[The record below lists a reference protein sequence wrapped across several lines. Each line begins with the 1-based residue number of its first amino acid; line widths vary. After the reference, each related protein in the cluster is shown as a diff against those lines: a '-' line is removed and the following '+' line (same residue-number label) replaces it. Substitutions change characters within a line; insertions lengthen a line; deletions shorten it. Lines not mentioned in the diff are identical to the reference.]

1 MELYYF
7 IEGKNENGKIIRRPV
22 YKASDFTTY
31 NQYGVDLLS
40 TCTFS
45 NILPVQDGTDFL
57 FNSNWNTLHNSF
69 NILGS
74 VPVFYDSLVNTPSMV
89 GVPQIKL
96 NSTDHRI
103 LVIKDKLTIE
113 YMTTTYVVAEKDSES
128 NNYFNFTYHIVP
140 LIRCLDKDG
149 NDILSQAN
157 WQYENKNFVDL
168 ETFLTLN
175 WYRDYYN
182 LTLYVNKNWYCQI
195 APYTIGLA
203 RVDIVDAQEQS
214 SKFKAEDFYEGNPIV
229 RIAYDLIFKSNK
241 EFTIKP
247 KFRYG
252 MNPLLP
258 NYISDYTDYMY
269 NQKNTPIAI
278 WNVMNEFYGGDTL
291 SYDCVW
297 FNLGDVSIDLFESD
311 EDETTD
317 NDEVTDSAGKVN
329 STGGGGGDFDD
340 SSDEIDIPS
349 PSESNPAL
357 TSGLIRMWKISRNGL
372 TDLVEFLWD
381 DSISAAIKKLFS
393 NPKDCICNLMTFPYI
408 VTTREA
414 DKEIKLVGVDSGV
427 TADPDVIAG
436 QQIDCG
442 SLDVNEYFGSF
453 LDYQTNVSIY
463 LPYIGIK
470 SLNVNDVMDSNIH
483 LVYNVDNQTGEC
495 VAFIKCNKFNQN
507 LNSVMYSFSG
517 NMGTQLPINSRDTST
532 QYLALLN
539 ATSQMVMGNYV
550 SATNI
555 AVTGLSPT
563 IEKAGRLDSNSGNIS
578 VLKPYLIV
586 ERPMWQKPSNYGEYQ
601 GETAYIFD
609 NLSNLSEYVEIE
621 EVKSELNGVPKE
633 MRDSIIDLLKDGVYI

>member
-1 MELYYF
+1 MEYYF
-7 IEGKNENGKIIRRPV
+7 IEGKNENGKNIRRPV

-31 NQYGVDLLS
+31 NVSGVDYLS

-45 NILPVQDGTDFL
+45 NILPFQDGNAFL
-57 FNSNWNTLHNSF
+57 FSSNWNTLYNSF
-69 NILGS
+69 SILGA
-74 VPVFYDSLVNTPSMV
+74 VPVSYSMLDNTPSMV
-89 GVPQIKL
+89 GIKQIKL
-96 NSTDHRI
+96 NDTDKRKI
-103 LVIKDKLTIE
+103 VVKDKLTIE
-113 YMTTTYVVAEKDSES
+113 YMTKTYVVAVKDSPS
-128 NNYFNFTYHIVP
+128 NNYFYFYYHIVP

-157 WQYENKNFVDL
+157 WNATNRSFVGL
-168 ETFLTLN
+168 KTFLTWN
-175 WYRDYYN
+175 WYRDYFDLIQYEDF
-182 LTLYVNKNWYCQI
+182 NWYCQTSPFSI
-195 APYTIGLA
+195 FLG
-203 RVDIVDAQEQS
+203 RVDIVNAQEQS
-214 SKFKAEDFYEGNPIV
+214 LTFNARDFYEGNPLV
-229 RIAYDLIFKSNK
+229 RIAYDLIFKSNT

-252 MNPLLP
+252 RDPLLP
-258 NYISDYTDYMY
+258 TYVSQYNEYLY

-278 WNVMNEFYGGDTL
+278 WNNMLEFYGGNTL

-297 FNLGDVSIDLFESD
+297 FNLGETSIDLFESD

-317 NDEVTDSAGKVN
+317 NDEVTDSAGKTN

-357 TSGLIRMWKISRNGL
+357 TSGLVRMWKISRNGL

-381 DSISAAIKKLFS
+381 DSISGAIKKLFS
-393 NPKDCICNLMTFPYI
+393 NPKDCICNLMTFPYV
-408 VTTREA
+408 VTANESN
-414 DKEIKLVGVDSGV
+414 KEIKLVGVDSGV
-427 TADPDVIAG
+427 HADPDVKAG

-442 SLDVNEYFGSF
+442 SLDVNEYFGTF

-586 ERPMWQKPSNYGEYQ
+586 ERPMWQKPTNYGEYQ
-601 GETAYIFD
+601 GETAYIYD
-609 NLSNLSEYVEIE
+609 TLSNLSGYVEVE
-621 EVKSELNGVPKE
+621 KVKSELNGVPE
-633 MRDSIIDLLKDGVYI
+633 ESRDRIIELLKDGVYI

>member
-1 MELYYF
+1 MEYYF
-7 IEGKNENGKIIRRPV
+7 IEGKNENGKTIRRPV

-31 NQYGVDLLS
+31 NQYGVEVLS

-45 NILPVQDGTDFL
+45 NILPVQDGNDFL
-57 FNSNWNTLHNSF
+57 FTSNWNSLYNSF
-69 NILGS
+69 NIKGA
-74 VPVFYDSLVNTPSMV
+74 VPVYYANLENTPSMV

-96 NSTDHRI
+96 NSTDHRQI
-103 LVIKDKLTIE
+103 VVKDKLTID

-168 ETFLTLN
+168 ETFLTWN

-182 LTLYVNKNWYCQI
+182 LILYENKNWYCQT
-195 APYTIGLA
+195 APYTIGLG
-203 RVDIVDAQEQS
+203 RVDIVDAQEQHS
-214 SKFKAEDFYEGNPIV
+214 AFKASDFYEGSPLV
-229 RIAYDLIFKSNK
+229 RIAYDLIFKSNT

-252 MNPLLP
+252 IDPLLP
-258 NYISDYTDYMY
+258 NYISQYADYMY

-278 WNVMNEFYGGDTL
+278 WNNMLEFYGGNTL

-317 NDEVTDSAGKVN
+317 NDEVTDSAGKTN

-340 SSDEIDIPS
+340 SSDEIAIPS

-357 TSGLIRMWKISRNGL
+357 TSGLVRMWKISRNGL

-381 DSISAAIKKLFS
+381 DSISGAIKKLFS
-393 NPKDCICNLMTFPYI
+393 NPKDCICNLMTFPYV
-408 VTTREA
+408 VTANESN
-414 DKEIKLVGVDSGV
+414 KEIKLVGVDSGV
-427 TADPDVIAG
+427 HADPDVKAG

-442 SLDVNEYFGSF
+442 SLDVNEYFGNF

-586 ERPMWQKPSNYGEYQ
+586 ERPMWQKPSNYGDYK
-601 GETAYIFD
+601 GETSYIFD
-609 NLSNLSEYVEIE
+609 KLSNLSGYVEVE

-633 MRDSIIDLLKDGVYI
+633 ARDTIIDLLKEGVYI

>member
-1 MELYYF
+1 MEYYF
-7 IEGKNENGKIIRRPV
+7 IEGLNEKGKTIKRPV

-31 NQYGVDLLS
+31 NQYGVDYLE

-45 NILPVQDGTDFL
+45 NVLPFQDGNDFL
-57 FNSNWNTLHNSF
+57 LSSNWNTLYNSF
-69 NILGS
+69 NIKGA
-74 VPVFYDSLVNTPSMV
+74 VPVSYSSLDNSTSMV

-96 NSTDHRI
+96 NDTDKRKI
-103 LVIKDKLTIE
+103 VVKDKLSIE
-113 YMTTTYVVAEKDSES
+113 YMTKTYVVSEKDSSS
-128 NNYFNFTYHIVP
+128 NNYFNFYYQIVP
-140 LIRCLDKDG
+140 LIRCVDKDG

-157 WQYENKNFVDL
+157 WDATNRNFVNLERFLTWNYYRDFFDLIQYEDN
-168 ETFLTLN
+168 
-175 WYRDYYN
+175 
-182 LTLYVNKNWYCQI
+182 NWYCQT
-195 APYTIGLA
+195 APFSIGLG

-214 SKFKAEDFYEGNPIV
+214 LTFNARDFYEGNPLV
-229 RIAYDLIFKSNK
+229 RIAYDLIFKSNT

-247 KFRYG
+247 KFRFG
-252 MNPLLP
+252 DDPLLP
-258 NYISDYTDYMY
+258 FYVSDYAEYNY
-269 NQKNTPIAI
+269 NQKNTPIYV
-278 WNVMNEFYGGDTL
+278 WNNMDGFYGGTPL

-317 NDEVTDSAGKVN
+317 NDEVTDSAGKTN

-340 SSDEIDIPS
+340 SSDEIDIPT

-357 TSGLIRMWKISRNGL
+357 TSGLVRMWKISRNGL

-381 DSISAAIKKLFS
+381 DSISGAIKKLFS
-393 NPKDCICNLMTFPYI
+393 NPKDCICNLMTFPYV
-408 VTTREA
+408 VTAKESN
-414 DKEIKLVGVDSGV
+414 KEIKLVGVDSGV
-427 TADPDVIAG
+427 HADPDVIAG

-442 SLDVNEYFGSF
+442 SLDVNEYFGTF

-483 LVYNVDNQTGEC
+483 LFYNVDNQTGEC

-507 LNSVMYSFSG
+507 LNAVMYSFSG

-586 ERPMWQKPSNYGEYQ
+586 ERPMWQKPSNYREYQ

-609 NLSNLSEYVEIE
+609 KLSNLSGYVEIE
-621 EVKSELNGVPKE
+621 AVKSELNGVPKE
-633 MRDSIIDLLKDGVYI
+633 SRDRIIELLQNGVYI

>member
-1 MELYYF
+1 MEYYF
-7 IEGKNENGKIIRRPV
+7 IEGLNEKGKTIRRPV

-31 NQYGVDLLS
+31 NQYGFNYLE
-40 TCTFS
+40 TCTYS
-45 NILPVQDGTDFL
+45 NVLPFEDGNAFL
-57 FNSNWNTLHNSF
+57 FSSNWNSLYNSF
-69 NILGS
+69 NINGA
-74 VPVFYDSLVNTPSMV
+74 VPVSYSSLDNSSSMV
-89 GVPQIKL
+89 GVHQIKL
-96 NSTDHRI
+96 NDTDKRKI
-103 LVIKDKLTIE
+103 VVKDKLTIE
-113 YMTTTYVVAEKDSES
+113 YMTKTYVTAVKDSSS
-128 NNYFNFTYHIVP
+128 NNYFYFYYDIVP
-140 LIRCLDKDG
+140 LIRCIDKDG

-157 WQYENKNFVDL
+157 WNATTKSFMDL
-168 ETFLTLN
+168 ERFLTLN
-175 WYRDYYN
+175 YYRDYFDLIQYED
-182 LTLYVNKNWYCQI
+182 YNWYCQT
-195 APYTIGLA
+195 APYSIFLG
-203 RVDIVDAQEQS
+203 RVDIVNAQEQS
-214 SKFKAEDFYEGNPIV
+214 STFDAHDFYEGNPLV
-229 RIAYDLIFKSNK
+229 RIAYDLIFKSNT

-247 KFRYG
+247 KFRFG

-258 NYISDYTDYMY
+258 NYVSQYSEYLY
-269 NQKNTPIAI
+269 NQKNTPIYLF
-278 WNVMNEFYGGDTL
+278 NTQNEYYGGIAL
-291 SYDCVW
+291 SIDCLW
-297 FNLGDVSIDLFESD
+297 FNLGETSIELFESD

-317 NDEVTDSAGKVN
+317 NDEVTDSAGSIN

-340 SSDEIDIPS
+340 SSDEIDVPTPS
-349 PSESNPAL
+349 QSNPAL

-372 TDLVEFLWD
+372 TELVEFLWD
-381 DSISAAIKKLFS
+381 DSISTAIKKLFS
-393 NPKDCICNLMTFPYI
+393 NPKDCICNLMTFPYL
-408 VTTREA
+408 VQSEESN
-414 DKEIKLVGVDSGV
+414 KNIKLVGVDSGV

-442 SLDVNEYFGSF
+442 SLDVNEYFGTF

-483 LVYNVDNQTGEC
+483 LIYNVDNQTGEC

-517 NMGTQLPINSRDTST
+517 NMGTQLPINARDTST

-586 ERPMWQKPSNYGEYQ
+586 ERPMWQKPTNYGNFK

-609 NLSNLSEYVEIE
+609 KLSNLSGYVEVE

-633 MRDSIIDLLKDGVYI
+633 SRDRIIELLQEGVYV

>member
-1 MELYYF
+1 MYKYL
-7 IEGKNENGKIIRRPV
+7 IGKNGLGKNVKRPV
-22 YKASDFTTY
+22 YVASDFTYAEYSSVKYLKTVTY
-31 NQYGVDLLS
+31 E
-40 TCTFS
+40 
-45 NILPVQDGTDFL
+45 NILPGDTILDKGWNSIYTNCNISL
-57 FNSNWNTLHNSF
+57 FNKSYSALRNTS
-69 NILGS
+69 
-74 VPVFYDSLVNTPSMV
+74 DMV
-89 GVPQIKL
+89 GVRQIFYQTVREEEIFVKGHVSFEII
-96 NSTDHRI
+96 NRYY
-103 LVIKDKLTIE
+103 LVAK
-113 YMTTTYVVAEKDSES
+113 KDSSS
-128 NNYFNFTYHIVP
+128 NNNFYFYVTIIP
-140 LIRCLDKDG
+140 MIRCLDDDG

-157 WQYENKNFVDL
+157 YGKYAVNRSFSPIEDANFYKDFPDYNL
-168 ETFLTLN
+168 SLFYGHN
-175 WYRDYYN
+175 WYVSN
-182 LTLYVNKNWYCQI
+182 
-195 APYTIGLA
+195 APFDRTIA
-203 RVDIVDAQEQS
+203 RVDIVDAQEQ
-214 SKFKAEDFYEGNPIV
+214 KDRFIVQDFIGNLSPNTCV
-229 RIAYDLIFKSNK
+229 AYDIIFKSNH

-247 KFRYG
+247 KFKYSEYPSFHFYNSE
-252 MNPLLP
+252 MANFE
-258 NYISDYTDYMY
+258 Y
-269 NQKNTPIAI
+269 NQLGTPVKIGSTTDSS
-278 WNVMNEFYGGDTL
+278 FYGSTPLSQGCLWFTL
-291 SYDCVW
+291 STP
-297 FNLGDVSIDLFESD
+297 L
-311 EDETTD
+311 EDIVDSEDNETTD
-317 NDEVTDSAGKVN
+317 NDEVADSAGNAN

-393 NPKDCICNLMTFPYI
+393 NPKDCICNLMTFPYV
-408 VTTREA
+408 VTAKESN
-414 DKEIKLVGVDSGV
+414 KEIKLVGVDSGV
-427 TADPDVIAG
+427 HADPDVKAG

-442 SLDVNEYFGSF
+442 SLDVNEYFGTF

-586 ERPMWQKPSNYGEYQ
+586 ERPMWQKPSNYADYQ

-609 NLSNLSEYVEIE
+609 KLSNLSGYVEIE
-621 EVKSELNGVPKE
+621 AVKSELNGVPKE
-633 MRDSIIDLLKDGVYI
+633 SRDRIIELLQNGVYI

>member
-1 MELYYF
+1 MYKYLV
-7 IEGKNENGKIIRRPV
+7 GKNALGKNVKRPV
-22 YKASDFTTY
+22 YVANDFTYDEYSSVKYLETVTY
-31 NQYGVDLLS
+31 E
-40 TCTFS
+40 
-45 NILPVQDGTDFL
+45 NILPSDTILVKGWNSIYTNCNISL
-57 FNSNWNTLHNSF
+57 FSKTYSALRNT
-69 NILGS
+69 G
-74 VPVFYDSLVNTPSMV
+74 DMV
-89 GVPQIKL
+89 GVRQIFYQTVRDEAIFVKGHV
-96 NSTDHRI
+96 SFE
-103 LVIKDKLTIE
+103 IKNRYYL
-113 YMTTTYVVAEKDSES
+113 VAEKDSEY
-128 NNYFNFTYHIVP
+128 NNYFYFSVHIIP
-140 LIRCLDKDG
+140 MIRCLDGDG

-157 WQYENKNFVDL
+157 YGEYSVNRSFSPIENADFYRDFTDYNLSLFYGH
-168 ETFLTLN
+168 N
-175 WYRDYYN
+175 WYVSN
-182 LTLYVNKNWYCQI
+182 
-195 APYTIGLA
+195 APFERTIA
-203 RVDIVDAQEQS
+203 RVNIVDAQEQ
-214 SKFKAEDFYEGNPIV
+214 KDRFIVQDFIGDLSPNTCV
-229 RIAYDLIFKSNK
+229 AYDIIFKSNH

-247 KFRYG
+247 KFKFGEYPSLSFYNSEMG
-252 MNPLLP
+252 NFV
-258 NYISDYTDYMY
+258 Y
-269 NQKNTPIAI
+269 NQLNTPIYI
-278 WNVMNEFYGGDTL
+278 GSSTQPSLYYGSRPLSQGCLWFTL
-291 SYDCVW
+291 SAP
-297 FNLGDVSIDLFESD
+297 L
-311 EDETTD
+311 EDIVDSEDNETTD
-317 NDEVTDSAGKVN
+317 NDEVTDSAGKTN

-340 SSDEIDIPS
+340 SSDKIGIPS

-357 TSGLIRMWKISRNGL
+357 TSGLVRMWKISRNGL

-393 NPKDCICNLMTFPYI
+393 NPKDCICNLMTFPYV
-408 VTTREA
+408 VTAKEA
-414 DKEIKLVGVDSGV
+414 NKEIKLVGVDSGV
-427 TADPDVIAG
+427 HADPDVIAG

-442 SLDVNEYFGSF
+442 SLDVNEYFGNF

-495 VAFIKCNKFNQN
+495 VAFINCNKFNQN

-586 ERPMWQKPSNYGEYQ
+586 ERPMWQKPSNYGDYK

-609 NLSNLSEYVEIE
+609 KLSNLSGYVEVE

-633 MRDSIIDLLKDGVYI
+633 SRDRIIELLQNGVYI